1 MTATEIIEKLKEFS
15 GSDFAYEFGN
25 KEGFGKAKIV
35 HEEGDC
41 EGGGDYS
48 CVVRYFEEHDV
59 YIQVTGFYSS
69 YEGTEWDG
77 EFEQV
82 FPKEKTITV
91 YE

>member
-15 GSDFAYEFGN
+15 GRDFAYEFDN
-25 KEGFGKAKIV
+25 REGFGKAEIV
-35 HEEGDC
+35 HEEGDT

-69 YEGTEWDG
+69 YEGTDWDNDFQ
-77 EFEQV
+77 EV
-82 FPKEKTITV
+82 KPKEKTITV
-91 YE
+91 FE